1 LLLNAYET
9 YILNTFAIFKLNM
22 KKLFTVLFAMLVHA
36 GVNAQSYRITLQTPN
51 YKSGIAYLAY
61 HMGKNLNA
69 EDSAAVNTKGIAV
82 FSGKRT
88 LPGGIYAIV
97 FPGKSKTVDFFI
109 DSGTVANINIKA
121 DTTDLINKTE
131 VTGSKE
137 NVLFDEY
144 EKTIATKGELLEKER
159 TAYIDSKTK
168 ADSLLHE
175 ENYSKHNQELNSYRD
190 NIIKT
195 QPNSMMAVLLE
206 AMKEPE
212 IPNKKPVTHQDSLQN
227 YYYYKEHY
235 WDGVTFMDERIIRTP
250 FFLPKLERYYREVI
264 AQSPDSIIK
273 ESDYQLLLARSCPE
287 MYKFLL
293 NWLTDEYFNPKYM
306 GLDAVFVHLFENYH
320 SQGLSPWLNDKQQQ
334 AISRQAY
341 MVMSNLIGLQAANLE
356 LLDTAGKPASLYDL
370 NADYTL
376 VCFWD
381 PTCSHC
387 KEQIPKIDSIYEAS
401 WKKHNV
407 KIYAVLTE
415 DVKPEWLKYIRE
427 HNLGDWTNVYETKE
441 MEKAEADA
449 QKASFRQLYDVTM
462 TPTLF
467 LLDKDKHIIA
477 KKLTWEQINDLLQ
490 VKWKNKT
497 D

>member
-1 LLLNAYET
+1 MKRLFVILLSAVCC
-9 YILNTFAIFKLNM
+9 I
-22 KKLFTVLFAMLVHA
+22 
-36 GVNAQSYRITLQTPN
+36 GVNAQVYRITLQTPN
-51 YKSGIAYLAY
+51 YTSGIAYLAY

-69 EDSAAVNTKGIAV
+69 EDSAVVSNKGTAIFTGNRV
-82 FSGKRT
+82 

-97 FPGKSKTVDFFI
+97 FPGKSRTVDFFI
-109 DSGTVANINIKA
+109 DSGIVNNNITIKSDTA
-121 DTTDLINKTE
+121 DLLNKTV

-137 NVLFDEY
+137 NILFDQY
-144 EKTIATKGELLEKER
+144 QKTIASKGELLEKER
-159 TAYIDSKTK
+159 IAYGNSKTK
-168 ADSLLHE
+168 ADSSLHE
-175 ENYSKHNQELNSYRD
+175 ENYSKYNKELNAYRES
-190 NIIKT
+190 IIKT
-195 QPNSMMAVLLE
+195 EPNSMMAALLE

-212 IPNKKPVTHQDSLQN
+212 VLNKKPLTHQDSLSN

-235 WDGVTFMDERIIRTP
+235 WDGVSFMDERVIRTP

-264 AQSPDSIIK
+264 VQSPDSIIK
-273 ESDYQLLLARSCPE
+273 ESDYQLLLARTCPE

-293 NWLTDEYFNPKYM
+293 NWFTDEYFNPKYM

-320 SQGLSPWLNDKQQQ
+320 SKGISYWLNDKQQQ

-356 LLDTAGKPASLYDL
+356 LIDTADKPAPLYSLD
-370 NADYTL
+370 ADYTL

-387 KEQIPKIDSIYEAS
+387 KEQVPKIDSIYEAS

-427 HNLGDWTNVYETKE
+427 HNLSDWTNVYETKE
-441 MEKAEADA
+441 MEKADADA

-467 LLDKDKHIIA
+467 LLDKEKRIIA

-490 VKWKNKT
+490 VKWNNKT
-497 D
+497 N